1 MRTLRAVRR
10 CIPLVSC
17 GGHDTAQTG
26 MIEHATN
33 STTANA
39 TGQGWSNAFQQASA
53 FVSQLT
59 LEEKARLVTG
69 TPGPCVG
76 NIGPIER
83 LGFKGLCLQDGP
95 LAIREATYASVFPAG
110 LSVAASWDM
119 DLARQRGVE
128 MAQEFKGK
136 GAHIALGPVA
146 GPLGRSGYG
155 GRNWVSKSSSH
166 RFLEALADCPTHR
179 FEGRLFTRPFPDR
192 RALCHDDRG
201 HAVYGSPSLRKTL
214 HRQ

>member
-1 MRTLRAVRR
+1 MRT
-10 CIPLVSC
+10 
-17 GGHDTAQTG
+17 
-26 MIEHATN
+26 IEHIAN
-33 STTANA
+33 SMTANA
-39 TGQGWSNAFQQASA
+39 TGQGWTAAFQQASA

-59 LEEKARLVTG
+59 LEEKAQLVTG

-155 GRNWVSKSSSH
+155 GRNWVSKSQ
-166 RFLEALADCPTHR
+166 LARRLRHLLTVSPVDARKAFHPT
-179 FEGRLFTRPFPDR
+179 L
-192 RALCHDDRG
+192 
-201 HAVYGSPSLRKTL
+201 S
-214 HRQ
+214 